1 MILLLVVTV
10 AALSMSTAN
19 PMAPLEAAIK
29 SISIRQ
35 MSNCDGIIIPGDCIQ
50 AANNYSR
57 AFQEITSNG
66 TGSPDSA
73 RRLLMAIR
81 TYLTT
86 ACSSECLVPTLRAAD
101 CLNNQ
106 EARNLTANL
115 LCSQNED
122 GAYCPVKV
130 LEEVTRNGTTGPI
143 PICAFGNTCDS
154 SCRQS
159 YLDIRSRLGCCAA
172 SWYGNSS
179 GSPLSTFGENFATCN
194 VSLTNPC
201 TPASGAA
208 TICLNFLLLAV
219 VFLLSV
225 AMN

>member
-10 AALSMSTAN
+10 AALSTAN
-19 PMAPLEAAIK
+19 PLGPLEAIK

-35 MSNCDGIIIPGDCIQ
+35 MSNCNGITIPGHCIQ
-50 AANNYSR
+50 AADDYTR
-57 AFQEITSNG
+57 AFQEIMSNG
-66 TGSPDSA
+66 TASPDSA
-73 RRLLMAIR
+73 LRVLMAMR
-81 TYLTT
+81 TYLDTM
-86 ACSSECLVPTLRAAD
+86 CSSECLAPTLRAAD
-101 CLNNQ
+101 CSNNQ

-115 LCSQNED
+115 MCSQNED
-122 GAYCPVKV
+122 GTYCPVKV
-130 LEEVTRNGTTGPI
+130 LEEVTRNGTPGLI
-143 PICAFGNTCDS
+143 PICAFGNTCNS

-159 YLDIRSRLGCCAA
+159 YLDVRSRLGCCAA

-208 TICLNFLLLAV
+208 TICLNFLLIAV
-219 VFLLSV
+219 VLLLSV
-225 AMN
+225 AMS